1 MKKKEAKKGRKEGR
15 KEGRKKKKGIE
26 KLNNIEKKNIFLT
39 LKSACAG
46 PLGERFSLRAE
57 QRSLASISAAPPVG
71 ALKLGEEKEEE

>member
-15 KEGRKKKKGIE
+15 KEEKKGIE